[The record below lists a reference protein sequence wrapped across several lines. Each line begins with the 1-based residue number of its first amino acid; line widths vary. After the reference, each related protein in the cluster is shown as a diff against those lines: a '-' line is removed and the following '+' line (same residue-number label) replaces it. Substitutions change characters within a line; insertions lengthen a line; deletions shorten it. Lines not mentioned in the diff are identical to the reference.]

1 MGLFDFFNRKKYR
14 ESQPETRS
22 RYIINTGGT
31 LIHADTAMQVSA
43 FYRGVTYISTQL
55 AKLPWEV
62 KDADNKILANDRVTR
77 LLKVAP
83 NNESTSFMFKLF
95 LVQSAIMHGNGYAEI
110 ERDTLGRVV
119 ALWPI
124 PAKHVDI
131 FRDVNNELI
140 YRIIGGDIQN
150 RGDAFLRQKDIFH
163 LRNFHSKDGIIGL
176 GIIEYA
182 AETLGISL
190 GADKFA
196 NALFTN
202 GGMPSGV
209 LSIDGKLSEEA
220 LKRVKESWENA
231 HGGRKTGGTAILEEG
246 LSYNPIS
253 HDPQVLQFLESREF
267 SVLEIARFLGLP
279 PTKLFDNKAATFNN
293 IENANLEVAT
303 DTLDAWARNMESE
316 ADVKLLNNGFAGR
329 KTEIDLQAV
338 FRGDMDTRSQYFN
351 RMMQAGAMTPN
362 EIRRLEGKAPYEG
375 GDRYYIATN
384 NFSPSNRIDEII
396 DAQIGANMPE
406 PEETE
411 VDNTEEESSEEILNQ
426 AAIRYLQ
433 SKS

>member
-1 MGLFDFFNRKKYR
+1 MGFFDFFNRKKYR

-22 RYIINTGGT
+22 RYILNTGGT
-31 LIHADTAMQVSA
+31 LIHPDTAMQVSA

-62 KDADNKILANDRVTR
+62 KDTDNNVLMNDRVNR

-83 NNESTSFMFKLF
+83 NDESTSFLFRLF
-95 LVQSAIMHGNGYAEI
+95 LIQSAIIYGNGYAEI

-124 PAKHVDI
+124 PARHVDI
-131 FRDVNNELI
+131 FRDENNELI
-140 YRIIGGDIQN
+140 YRIIGGDIRN
-150 RGDAFLRQKDIFH
+150 NGDAYLRKKDIYH
-163 LRNFHSKDGIIGL
+163 LRNFHSKDGIVGL

-202 GGMPSGV
+202 GGLPSGV
-209 LSIDGKLSEEA
+209 LQIDGKLSEEA

-231 HGGRKTGGTAILEEG
+231 HGGRKTGGTAVLEEG
-246 LSYNPIS
+246 LSYSSIS

-303 DTLDAWARNMESE
+303 DTLDAWARNMEAE
-316 ADVKLLNNGFAGR
+316 ADVKLLNNGFNGR
-329 KTEIDLQAV
+329 KTEFDLQAI
-338 FRGDMDTRSQYFN
+338 FRGDMDTRSQYFG
-351 RMMQAGAMTPN
+351 RMMQVGAMTPN
-362 EIRRLEGKAPYEG
+362 EIRKQEGKAPYEG

-384 NFSPSNRIDEII
+384 NYTPSDRVDEVV
-396 DAQIGANMPE
+396 DAQVGANMPE
-406 PEETE
+406 PEVPEE
-411 VDNTEEESSEEILNQ
+411 APEEESSEEILNQ

>member
-1 MGLFDFFNRKKYR
+1 MGLFSFLNRKKYR

-22 RYIINTGGT
+22 RYMLNTGGT
-31 LIHADTAMQVSA
+31 IVHPDSAMKVSA

-62 KDADNKILANDRVTR
+62 KDEDNNVLQKDRLTR
-77 LLKVAP
+77 LLRLSP
-83 NNESTSFMFKLF
+83 NGEMSSFMFRNF
-95 LVQSAIMHGNGYAEI
+95 MIQSALIYGNAYAEI
-110 ERDTLGRVV
+110 ERDGLGRVV

-124 PAKHVDI
+124 PARHVDL
-131 FRDVNNELI
+131 FRDENNELI
-140 YRIIGGDIQN
+140 YRIVGGDIQN
-150 RGDAFLRQKDIFH
+150 RGDAFLNKRDIYH
-163 LRNFHSKDGIIGL
+163 LRNFHTKDGIIGL
-176 GIIEYA
+176 GVIEYA
-182 AETLGISL
+182 AQTLGISL

-209 LSIDGKLSEEA
+209 LAVDGKLSEEA
-220 LKRVKESWENA
+220 LKRIKESWENA

-246 LSYNPIS
+246 LSYSPIS

-303 DTLDAWARNMESE
+303 DTLDAWARNMEAE
-316 ADVKLLNNGFAGR
+316 ADVKLLANSFGGR
-329 KTEIDLQAV
+329 KTEVDLQAV
-338 FRGDMDTRSQYFN
+338 FRGDMDTRSQYFG
-351 RMMQAGAMTPN
+351 RMMQVGAMTPN

-384 NFSPSNRIDEII
+384 NYTPSDRVDEVV
-396 DAQIGANMPE
+396 DAQVGANEPE
-406 PEETE
+406 PDVENEPIQ
-411 VDNTEEESSEEILNQ
+411 DSEEILNQ
-426 AAIRYLQ
+426 AAIKYLE
-433 SKS
+433 SKSK